1 MASEISKPHYN
12 VLIATPGKMAHNTY
26 IQSLIE
32 TTKWLQQRGLTYKW
46 LNSVSSFI
54 PSAREQTALD
64 EPGTDWYANE
74 IGCGQYTYD
83 KIFWIDS
90 DIEWSVKDFEKIYD
104 SEFPITS
111 GLYLLDQ
118 LGTVACSLFD
128 EEYLPKFTNQ
138 KDFIEIKE
146 PVQVFGVGFGFVAMK
161 QGVFEACSRP
171 WFKIRHMQKG
181 IDPAPINVGEDY
193 SWCINARENGFK
205 IMVDPSVRVSH
216 HKFTVYKLS
225 PA

>member
-1 MASEISKPHYN
+1 VAFEVEKPHYN
-12 VLIATPGKMAHNTY
+12 VLIATPGKMAHNAY
-26 IQSLIE
+26 IKSLVE

-46 LNSVSSFI
+46 LNSASSFI
-54 PSAREQTALD
+54 PNAREQTALD
-64 EPGTDWYANE
+64 EPGQDWYATE

-90 DIEWSVKDFEKIYD
+90 DIEWNVEDFEKIYD
-104 SEFPITS
+104 SEFPVIS

-118 LGTVACSLFD
+118 FGTVACSLFD
-128 EEYLPKFTNQ
+128 EEYLPKLTNQ
-138 KDFIEIKE
+138 KDFTNMKE

-161 QGVFEACSRP
+161 SGVFEACSRP

-193 SWCINARENGFK
+193 SWCLNARENGFK
-205 IMVDPSVRVSH
+205 IMVDPTVKIGH
-216 HKFTVYKLS
+216 HKATVWHLK
-225 PA
+225 